1 MTKTKVAII
10 GTAGVPARYGG
21 FETLAHHLVDQLHND
36 YDLTVYCSSSYYH
49 RDEQVKQFNGARLV
63 YLPLN
68 ANGLQSIF
76 YDIISII
83 HALRY
88 ADKLLI
94 LGVSGCIL
102 LPFIKLFTNKKIIV
116 NIDGMEWRR
125 QKWSYPVRKFL
136 KLSEYCAVK
145 FSDADITDNAA
156 IQRYTAMHYKTLS
169 HMIAYG
175 ADHCAAEAISPS
187 NVSRYPFLSSPY
199 AFKVCRIEPE
209 NNIHM
214 VLEAFANFSAFPLVM
229 VGNWS
234 NSEYSRGLKKKY
246 SSNSNLILLD
256 PIYDQRELNILR
268 SNCTVYIHGHS
279 AGGTNPSLV
288 EAMYLGLPVFAYDVN
303 FNRATT
309 EGKARYFHSESE
321 LLSMLQQVK
330 PEEREALGR
339 EMKAIANRRYTWPA
353 IAQRYRFVLNTA
365 FEKRTITP
373 RAASIP
379 VQTALRLGVRHL
391 QQSNVFEERKIAQA

>member
-1 MTKTKVAII
+1 
-10 GTAGVPARYGG
+10 
-21 FETLAHHLVDQLHND
+21 
-36 YDLTVYCSSSYYH
+36 
-49 RDEQVKQFNGARLV
+49 
-63 YLPLN
+63 
-68 ANGLQSIF
+68 
-76 YDIISII
+76 
-83 HALRY
+83 
-88 ADKLLI
+88 
-94 LGVSGCIL
+94 
-102 LPFIKLFTNKKIIV
+102 
-116 NIDGMEWRR
+116 
-125 QKWSYPVRKFL
+125 
-136 KLSEYCAVK
+136 
-145 FSDADITDNAA
+145 
-156 IQRYTAMHYKTLS
+156 
-169 HMIAYG
+169 
-175 ADHCAAEAISPS
+175 
-187 NVSRYPFLSSPY
+187 
-199 AFKVCRIEPE
+199 
-209 NNIHM
+209 M

-339 EMKAIANRRYTWPA
+339 EMKTIANRRYTWPA

-373 RAASIP
+373 RAAFIP
-379 VQTALRLGVRHL
+379 AQTALRLGVRHL
-391 QQSNVFEERKIAQA
+391 QQSSVFEERKIAQA